1 MAKAIIQT
9 VRFKNQIAG
18 QLYSM
23 YLNSKEHSLLTGGG
37 KAKISEKAGTE
48 FSAWDEY
55 ISGKNLL
62 LVKGKLIVQSWQ
74 AADWENTQVPS
85 VLVLQFDQDGKD
97 ALIKMTHSGVPGEH
111 LEGITKGWTEYYWKP
126 WKAYLKNSGK

>member
-9 VRFKNQIAG
+9 VRFKNQIAE

-23 YLNSKEHSLLTGGG
+23 YLNSKEHGLLTGGG
-37 KAKISEKAGTE
+37 KAKISEKAGTA
-48 FSAWDEY
+48 FSAWDGY

-74 AADWENTQVPS
+74 AADWEDLKVPS

-97 ALIKMTHSGVPGEH
+97 ALIIMTHTGVPANH
-111 LEGITKGWTEYYWKP
+111 IQGITKGWMEYYWKP
-126 WKAYLKNSGK
+126 WRAYLKNSGK